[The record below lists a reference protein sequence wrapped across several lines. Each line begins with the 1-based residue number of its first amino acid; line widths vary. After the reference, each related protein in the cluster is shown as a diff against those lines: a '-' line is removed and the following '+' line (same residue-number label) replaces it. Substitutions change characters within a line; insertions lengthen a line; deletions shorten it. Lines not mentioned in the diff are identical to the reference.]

1 MSRYLV
7 TGGAGYIGSH
17 LVQEL
22 VDLGEEVVV
31 VDNLTTGH
39 QESLSKNIKFYIG
52 NVGDSSFINYVL
64 SRGTYDAVFHFASRS
79 IVNESMRQPFLY
91 LNDNVRNS
99 LILIETCIKYKIPKF
114 VFSSTAALFGSPN
127 IMPITEECC
136 IIPGSPYGEGKLM
149 VENILKWA
157 DEIYGFRSACLRYFN
172 AAGCDPLL
180 RLGEDHRPE
189 THLIPLVIDAAIND
203 TPISIFGDDYP
214 TLDGTC
220 IRDYIH
226 VTDLADAHIRVLDL
240 INNKSV
246 RYNLGTGKGYSVL
259 DIINAGWNASNKA
272 IKTNISDR
280 RPGDPPILV
289 ASSKKFMKDSGWKPK
304 FDNIDDI
311 VETVWN
317 WRCKNP
323 NGYS

>member
-39 QESLSKNIKFYIG
+39 QESLSRNIKFYIG

-79 IVNESMRQPFLY
+79 IVNESMTHPFLY
-91 LNDNVRNS
+91 LGNNVRDG
-99 LILIETCIKYKIPKF
+99 LTLIEACIKYEVPKF
-114 VFSSTAALFGSPN
+114 VLSSTAALFGIPES
-127 IMPITEECC
+127 IPITEESQ
-136 IIPGSPYGEGKLM
+136 ISPGSPYGEGKLM
-149 VENILKWA
+149 LENILKWA
-157 DEIYGFRSACLRYFN
+157 DEVYGFKSACLRYFN
-172 AAGCDPLL
+172 AAGCDPKM

-189 THLIPLVIDAAIND
+189 THLIPIVIDAARND
-203 TPISIFGDDYP
+203 TAISIFGDDYDTP
-214 TLDGTC
+214 DGTC

-226 VTDLADAHIRVLDL
+226 VSDLVDAHIKVLDL
-240 INNKSV
+240 IKDKSIK
-246 RYNLGTGKGYSVL
+246 YNLGTGIGCSVKE
-259 DIINAGWNASNKA
+259 IIKA
-272 IKTNISDR
+272 VEKVSKKQINTNIKGR
-280 RPGDPPILV
+280 RLGDPAILI
-289 ASSKKFMKDSGWKPK
+289 ADSTKFINDSGWQPK
-304 FDNIDDI
+304 FINIEDI

-317 WRCKNP
+317 WRNKNP